1 MRVCL
6 YTLGCKVNQYE
17 TEAMREDFLR
27 RGFTVVPFG
36 EPCDVFVINTCTV
49 TAESD
54 AKSRRMARRAKRENP
69 DALVVMVGC
78 FVDASPGA
86 ADIGDADLL
95 FGNADKQRLAQLVEE
110 RLKSRGEGAS
120 GAQGD
125 DGAKRGA
132 ISLQGGEG
140 CDSPRIT
147 RFEGHTRAVIK
158 IEDGCE
164 SFCSYCVIPYARGPV
179 RSRPIPDILSEVRGL
194 AQNGYREI
202 VLTGIHLASYG
213 KDKGFAFN
221 LCDAI
226 EACADVPGLSRLR
239 LGSLEPA
246 FITPENVARMAAV
259 PILCPHFHL
268 SLQSGCD
275 ETLRRMNR
283 RYTTQDFARGVELLR
298 TAFADCAI
306 TVDIIAGFPG
316 ETQQEFG
323 ATCDFVRRMRFSGAH
338 IFVYSRRQGTRA
350 ADMPGQVPEP
360 EKKRRARILAD
371 AERISRFSY
380 RRAFEGRVL
389 PVLFESAVCE
399 GVYEGLTVHHI
410 PVRVRSDE
418 PLTNTE
424 RMVRMGTCGDKA
436 CEGELV

>member
-17 TEAMREDFLR
+17 TEVMREDFLR

-54 AKSRRMARRAKRENP
+54 AKSRRMAHRAKRENP
-69 DALVVMVGC
+69 GAMVIMVGC
-78 FVDASPGA
+78 FVDASPEA
-86 ADIGDADLL
+86 ANIEGVDL
-95 FGNADKQRLAQLVEE
+95 FFRNADKKRLAALVEE
-110 RLKSRGEGAS
+110 HLESRDGSLCEPDG
-120 GAQGD
+120 
-125 DGAKRGA
+125 DGAKCEE
-132 ISLQGGEG
+132 ISTQGVED
-140 CDSPRIT
+140 CDSPHIT
-147 RFEGHTRAVIK
+147 RFEGHTRAIIK

-164 SFCSYCVIPYARGPV
+164 SFCSYCIIPYARGRV
-179 RSRPIPDILSEVRGL
+179 RSRSIPDVLSEVRSL
-194 AQNGYREI
+194 VQNGYREV

-213 KDKGFAFN
+213 KDEGFTFN

-226 EACADVPGLSRLR
+226 EACAGVPGLSRLR

-246 FITPENVARMAAV
+246 FITPKNVARMAAV

-283 RYTTQDFARGVELLR
+283 KYTTEDFARGVELLR
-298 TAFADCAI
+298 KTFDDCAI
-306 TVDIIAGFPG
+306 TTDLITGFPG
-316 ETQQEFG
+316 ETQQEFD
-323 ATCDFVRRMRFSGAH
+323 ATCDFVRRMRLSGAH

-350 ADMPGQVPEP
+350 ANMPGQVPEH

-371 AERISRFSY
+371 IEKTSRLSY
-380 RRAFEGRVL
+380 RRLFEGRVL
-389 PVLFESAVCE
+389 PVLFESAVDE

-424 RMVRMGTCGDKA
+424 RMVRVGACGDKA